1 MASAL
6 DDRHHDS
13 VPILFLIVGLPG
25 AGKTRLA
32 HHLAAEY
39 RALRLTPDEWMIP
52 LFGKPEGDGRRDVL
66 EGRLLWL
73 ALETATLGTSVVL
86 DFGFWSRDERT
97 AVRAIASEHGA
108 TARINYLPINR
119 ETQIARIA
127 ERLNRAPETTFP
139 MTAAD
144 LDGFASTFEIPTLD
158 ELNDGPLDQPPTGG
172 SWRAWAA
179 VRWPSF
185 PAS

>member
-1 MASAL
+1 
-6 DDRHHDS
+6 

-32 HHLAAEY
+32 QLAAEY

-52 LFGKPEGDGRRDVL
+52 LFGEPEGDGRRDVL

-97 AVRAIASEHGA
+97 AVRAIASEHGVA
-108 TARINYLPINR
+108 ARINYLSIDR
-119 ETQIARIA
+119 ETQIARVT
-127 ERLNRAPETTFP
+127 ERLNHALETTFP

-144 LDGFASTFEIPTLD
+144 LEEFASTFQVPTW
-158 ELNDGPLDQPPTGG
+158 T
-172 SWRAWAA
+172 S
-179 VRWPSF
+179 
-185 PAS
+185 

>member
-6 DDRHHDS
+6 DDRHHDG

-32 HHLAAEY
+32 HQLAAEY

-52 LFGKPEGDGRRDVL
+52 LFGEPEGDGRRDVL

-73 ALETATLGTSVVL
+73 ALEAATLGTSVVL

-97 AVRAIASEHGA
+97 AVRAIASEHGVA
-108 TARINYLPINR
+108 ARVNYLPIDR

-144 LDGFASTFEIPTLD
+144 LEAFASTFEVPTLD
-158 ELNDGPLDQPPTGG
+158 ELNDGPLDGPPIGG

-185 PAS
+185 RAS

>member
-1 MASAL
+1 M
-6 DDRHHDS
+6 
-13 VPILFLIVGLPG
+13 PILFLIVGLPG
-25 AGKTRLA
+25 AGKTQLA
-32 HHLAAEY
+32 HRLAAEH

-52 LFGKPEGDGRRDVL
+52 LFGEPEGDGRRDVL

-73 ALETATLGTSVVL
+73 AFEAATLGSSVVL

-97 AVRAIASEHGA
+97 AVRAIASEHGSA
-108 TARINYLPINR
+108 TQVIYLPIDR
-119 ETQIARIA
+119 ETQIVRIA
-127 ERLNRAPETTFP
+127 ERLSRAPETTFP

-144 LDGFASTFEIPTLD
+144 LDAFASTFEGPTLD
-158 ELNDGPLDQPPTGG
+158 ELNDGPLDRPPSGG
-172 SWRAWAA
+172 SWRRWAA

>member
-1 MASAL
+1 
-6 DDRHHDS
+6 

-32 HHLAAEY
+32 RQLAAKY
-39 RALRLTPDEWMIP
+39 QALRLTPDEWMIP
-52 LFGKPEGDGRRDVL
+52 LFGQPEGDGRRDVL

-73 ALETATLGTSVVL
+73 AFEAATLGTSVVL

-97 AVRAIASEHGA
+97 ALRAIASEHGVA
-108 TARINYLPINR
+108 TRVTYLPIDR

-127 ERLNRAPETTFP
+127 ERLHRTPETSFP
-139 MTAAD
+139 TTAAD
-144 LDGFASTFEIPTLD
+144 LNAFASTFEVPTLD
-158 ELNDGPLDQPPTGG
+158 ELNDGPLGQPPTGG
-172 SWRAWAA
+172 SWRGWAA
-179 VRWPSF
+179 ARWPSF